1 MGFRVGLYGFRFGEF
16 MKRKLRD
23 SLSLLLPPSRRLS
36 LSLLLSPPLL
46 LSPSLTLA
54 PSLIHVAGH
63 IPCCCATAR
72 RPLEN
77 ARGPPLP
84 RQSVE
89 GGKSIQKRVR
99 TRFPLLKTTAL
110 RGKFTFGDPFKNS
123 GVARCVLHGGLYRD
137 AHERGTPLE
146 NATGPPSLCL
156 VHDGLYVGI

>member
-1 MGFRVGLYGFRFGEF
+1 MGFRVGLEGFRFGEF

-23 SLSLLLPPSRRLS
+23 SLSLLLPPSRRHS

-46 LSPSLTLA
+46 LSPTLTLA

-77 ARGPPLP
+77 ARGPPST
-84 RQSVE
+84 RQSVG

-110 RGKFTFGDPFKNS
+110 RAKRLLATPSKTLAWS
-123 GVARCVLHGGLYRD
+123 SL
-137 AHERGTPLE
+137 AH
-146 NATGPPSLCL
+146 AHL
-156 VHDGLYVGI
+156 VHLVPRVGVLPRALPARNRQR